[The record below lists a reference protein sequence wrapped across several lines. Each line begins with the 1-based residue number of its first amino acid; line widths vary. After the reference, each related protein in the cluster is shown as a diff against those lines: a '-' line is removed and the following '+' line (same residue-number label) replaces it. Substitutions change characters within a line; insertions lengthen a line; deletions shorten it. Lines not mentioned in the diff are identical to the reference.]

1 MESKTTSVQVSA
13 AAQRFQASG
22 LVLDEPKVDLVE
34 EASTLEDVRM
44 RVNVVPRAT
53 K

>member
-1 MESKTTSVQVSA
+1 M
-13 AAQRFQASG
+13 
-22 LVLDEPKVDLVE
+22 DEPKVDLVE